1 MTEEELR
8 QEIATFLRD
17 FSELESVKNY
27 VRLKKAVKEDIHL
40 KQLEEKRITL
50 QKGLKYMKDEKKDAC
65 MKACK
70 ELQIEHD
77 NDPLYVNYLA
87 AKKDVLSLLSYL
99 DNIVL

>member
-8 QEIATFLRD
+8 QEIDAFVKD
-17 FSELESVKNY
+17 FSELKSVKAF
-27 VRLKKAVKEDIHL
+27 VRLKKAVREDIHL
-40 KQLEEKRITL
+40 NRLEEQRRIL
-50 QKGLKYMKDEKKDAC
+50 QKGLKYMKDAKKDAC

-77 NDPLYVNYLA
+77 NDPLYVNYLS